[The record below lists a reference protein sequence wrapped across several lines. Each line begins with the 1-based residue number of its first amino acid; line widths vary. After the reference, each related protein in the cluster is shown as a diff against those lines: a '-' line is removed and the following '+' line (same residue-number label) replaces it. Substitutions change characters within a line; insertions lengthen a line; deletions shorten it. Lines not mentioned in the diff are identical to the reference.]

1 MKAKRSAQAAMAS
14 PAIDSVGGSR
24 ENIPSEIVENIRD
37 MITKGALAPGV
48 HLRQAELAEQFGVS
62 RVPVREALKLL
73 AAESLV
79 MHDQNRGFFVA
90 SVSSD
95 EARQLYRIRR
105 LVEGEVL
112 STIEW
117 PDKAMLAAFEKAV
130 DEIER
135 LQATG
140 QRAEWAIHHR
150 RFRQAVFD
158 LSKEKFLVSE
168 ALRLWSLADRYRSL
182 LAAVQHPSTRPKGGS
197 TDRHLLEALRRRDRE
212 KLLDVFNTDR
222 GIIAE
227 NLLNILR
234 SRGL

>member
-1 MKAKRSAQAAMAS
+1 MAKAAAK
-14 PAIDSVGGSR
+14 IVGGSK
-24 ENIPSEIVENIRD
+24 EGIPFEIVENIRD
-37 MITKGALAPGV
+37 MITRGVLAPGV

-79 MHDQNRGFFVA
+79 LHDQNRGFFVA

-95 EARQLYRIRR
+95 EARQLYRIRQ

-117 PDKAMLAAFEKAV
+117 PDKTMLAAFEKAV
-130 DEIER
+130 DEIEK

-150 RFRQAVFD
+150 RFRESVFA
-158 LSKEKFLVSE
+158 LSKEKFLVGE

-182 LAAVQHPSTRPKGGS
+182 LAATQHPSTRPKAGS
-197 TDRHLLEALRRRDRE
+197 TDRHLLEALRRRDRDR
-212 KLLDVFNTDR
+212 LLAVFNTDR
-222 GIIAE
+222 SIIAE
-227 NLLNILR
+227 NLLNILKM
-234 SRGL
+234 RGL